1 MLRSNVRK
9 VAPLALV
16 LGSCAA
22 LASPCDDR
30 ANSMPEVRACL
41 AEQNESSVQ
50 AVYASLSA
58 KLRARMPRAF
68 EGFETAQKSWAQF
81 ARDTCDFHAEF
92 NAASVNRDDARIH
105 CQAELARTRVKL
117 LRSWEMQ
124 LDKRP

>member
-1 MLRSNVRK
+1 MLPSIVRK
-9 VAPLALV
+9 ILPLAV
-16 LGSCAA
+16 ALGASATEAA
-22 LASPCDDR
+22 PCEDR
-30 ANSMPEVRACL
+30 ANSMAEVRICL
-41 AEQNESSVQ
+41 AEQSENSVQ

-68 EGFETAQKSWAQF
+68 EEFEAAQRSWVQF
-81 ARDTCDFHAEF
+81 ARDSCDFHAEF
-92 NAASVNRDDARIH
+92 NAASMNRDDARIG